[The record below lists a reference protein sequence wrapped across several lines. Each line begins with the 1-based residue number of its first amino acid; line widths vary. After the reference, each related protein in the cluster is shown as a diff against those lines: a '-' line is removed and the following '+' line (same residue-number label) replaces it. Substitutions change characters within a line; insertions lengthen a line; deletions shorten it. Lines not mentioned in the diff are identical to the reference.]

1 MRPENIRYII
11 IHCAATKPSQD
22 IGAAEIRRWHRKQG
36 WKDIGYHHVIRRDG
50 TVEPGRPEDRA
61 GAHAKGYNSVSI
73 GVCLVGGLDEAGRPE
88 PTYTPEQWHSL
99 AALTRELHSRYPD
112 AEIIGHNNVAA
123 KDCPCFDV
131 RAWWANLQTVS
142 NNREEK

>member
-61 GAHAKGYNSVSI
+61 GAHAKGYNSMSI
-73 GVCLVGGLDEAGRPE
+73 GVCLVGGLDEEGRSE
-88 PTYTPEQWHSL
+88 PTYTPEQWRSL
-99 AALTRELHSRYPD
+99 AALVCDLHSRYPD